1 VIGNGRSIQLLYDKW
16 DEKDHRCL
24 YPELFSYAVDKCI
37 TLQHAKRFTPTQDL
51 FHLPMSIEAYEQ
63 LQKLDGELSR
73 VHISENVTNGGM
85 CGAPRVSHPRRLTS

>member
-1 VIGNGRSIQLLYDKW
+1 
-16 DEKDHRCL
+16 
-24 YPELFSYAVDKCI
+24 
-37 TLQHAKRFTPTQDL
+37 
-51 FHLPMSIEAYEQ
+51 MSIEAYEQ